1 MFLSQSKEKKFLPI
15 NKVTRL
21 CVEREMSDMVFLEPH
36 LTDEVVPEN
45 FMDPPEQNNF
55 QDRHKIVIPIERKPF
70 QREMVHSRTI
80 IYLQPLRKIPERFSV
95 HLERLPKGTTC
106 FLMEKLPL
114 KTIWHIKHYYHFR
127 CIQRIPKIEKSRLL
141 LFFIGLVFNLKLV
154 ISTKF
159 IGPITLDFAINI

>member
-1 MFLSQSKEKKFLPI
+1 MSLSQSKVKKSLPI
-15 NKVTRL
+15 NKVTRS
-21 CVEREMSDMVFLEPH
+21 CVEGEMSDMVFLEPH

-45 FMDPPEQNNF
+45 FMDPPGNNF

-106 FLMEKLPL
+106 FSMEKLPKKSL
-114 KTIWHIKHYYHFR
+114 
-127 CIQRIPKIEKSRLL
+127 EK
-141 LFFIGLVFNLKLV
+141 
-154 ISTKF
+154 
-159 IGPITLDFAINI
+159 

>member
-1 MFLSQSKEKKFLPI
+1 MSLSQSKVKKSLPI
-15 NKVTRL
+15 NKVTRS
-21 CVEREMSDMVFLEPH
+21 CVEGEMSDMVFLEPH

-45 FMDPPEQNNF
+45 FMD
-55 QDRHKIVIPIERKPF
+55 HPIERKPF